1 MIEILDY
8 ILGDFWHFLGVAVLM
23 FIPATWRL
31 INVDVT
37 LWTVKPTDLKTQ
49 EDDNE

>member
-1 MIEILDY
+1 MKEILEFVFSDA
-8 ILGDFWHFLGVAVLM
+8 WKFLGVVILM